1 MDTHNNA
8 MMKVPMPV
16 SMVVVEAAVVSL
28 GAYGAMGPC
37 KRMVMEYCGNGN
49 HNIRLLTIEEA
60 VVELEKYVDTS
71 DHNTNLPNMLHLGN
85 LPQTAG

>member
-1 MDTHNNA
+1 
-8 MMKVPMPV
+8 
-16 SMVVVEAAVVSL
+16 
-28 GAYGAMGPC
+28 
-37 KRMVMEYCGNGN
+37 MEYCGNGN